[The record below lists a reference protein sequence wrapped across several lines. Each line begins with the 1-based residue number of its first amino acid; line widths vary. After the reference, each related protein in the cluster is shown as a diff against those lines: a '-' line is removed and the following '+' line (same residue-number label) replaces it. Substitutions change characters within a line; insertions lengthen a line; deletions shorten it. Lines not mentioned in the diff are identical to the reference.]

1 MRSRRDRPDISVPE
15 ESHSERYSAWK
26 TEIPMKSV
34 ECGVRG
40 CTSEEQIAAAFSVE
54 STERE
59 ADEDH

>member
-15 ESHSERYSAWK
+15 ENHSERYSACK
-26 TEIPMKSV
+26 TKIQMKSV
-34 ECGVRG
+34 CGVRG